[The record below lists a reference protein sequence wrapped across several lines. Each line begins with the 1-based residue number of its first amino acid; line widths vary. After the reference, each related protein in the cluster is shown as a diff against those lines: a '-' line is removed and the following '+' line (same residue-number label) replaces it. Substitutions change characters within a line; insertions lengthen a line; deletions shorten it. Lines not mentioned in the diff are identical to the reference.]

1 MSITNIDLI
10 INKLLDVLKKAF
22 HLKEDPDLLIP
33 QSRKSIEA
41 ILREIYKREI
51 GPVPAQITIMTML
64 DKFRPLKIIPHQIIL
79 LFETVN
85 RFGNMTIHPD
95 DELTSRTIQEAQIVE
110 SNLAGICNWF
120 FNSYLELALDDTFF
134 TSPTNAASKTA
145 LSNYDDLLRAALTD
159 FILDLDEYENILQA
173 RIDLGI
179 SEKDA
184 LMMEQGLCWELL
196 HKRTNGII
204 DVLSSSDL
212 TSFRRHDRIRE
223 NRPEWVMRAI
233 HQAMEVENKSLRKY
247 LSFYFDEFSCEAGL
261 EMEAMFSI
269 LGCWQG
275 WYFQYEAKT
284 YYDLMF
290 LAKSEDEFIG
300 LSIEPINPTWN
311 EKGYEDPYLLAWIEG
326 TLLDEIIFSY
336 RKTMILEDTWSVDYE
351 GVIIEDGNLFEGEWR
366 INRQNGSFNAMRS
379 KALLPIRIFDTTRQ
393 QPIVPATYLNRIQD
407 LTSSWLV
414 QITGK
419 TSVVGVLHIIEVRQQ
434 LFANLVINYEQGL
447 ALSYC
452 EGQYNES
459 ARATITEVA
468 SIKGDQT
475 NFKITFNVDW
485 NEQVLNGTMKDEIH
499 RMRIFK
505 GFKL

>member
-1 MSITNIDLI
+1 MSQKTIDHVIHKLIDL
-10 INKLLDVLKKAF
+10 LKQAF
-22 HLKEDPDLLIP
+22 QLRENPDLICA
-33 QSRKSIEA
+33 QSRKSSEA
-41 ILREIYKREI
+41 ILREIYKREY
-51 GPVPAQITIMTML
+51 GTVPPTITFQRL
-64 DKFRPLKIIPHQIIL
+64 LEGVRKKNVVPHQITL

-85 RFGNMTIHPD
+85 RFGNMTMHPD

-120 FNSYLELALDDTFF
+120 FNSYLELALDDAFF

-179 SEKDA
+179 SEMDA
-184 LMMEQGLCWELL
+184 ITMEQGLCWELL
-196 HKRTNGII
+196 HKKTNGII

-247 LSFYFDEFSCEAGL
+247 LSFYFDEFSYEAGL

-311 EKGYEDPYLLAWIEG
+311 AKGYEDPYLLAWIEG
-326 TLLDEIIFSY
+326 TLLDEILFSY
-336 RKTMILEDTWSVDYE
+336 KKTMILEDTWSVDYE
-351 GVIIEDGNLFEGEWR
+351 GVIIEDGHLFEGEWR

-419 TSVVGVLHIIEVRQQ
+419 TSVIGVLHIIEVRHQ
-434 LFANLVINYEQGL
+434 LFANLVVPYEQGL

-452 EGQYNES
+452 EGKYHES
-459 ARATITEVA
+459 ARATITEVTA
-468 SIKGDQT
+468 IKGNQL
-475 NFKITFNVDW
+475 NFIITFNVDW
-485 NEQVLNGTMKDEIH
+485 NEQTLNGTIKDEVH
-499 RMRIFK
+499 RMRVFK

>member
-1 MSITNIDLI
+1 MFLANIDHI
-10 INKLLDVLKKAF
+10 INKLIDTLKKAF
-22 HLKEDPDLLIP
+22 HLKEDPDLLIA

-51 GPVPAQITIMTML
+51 GPVPPQITIKTML
-64 DKFRPLKIIPHQIIL
+64 DKFSQLKIIPHQIHL

-85 RFGNMTIHPD
+85 RFGNMTLHPD
-95 DELTSRTIQEAQIVE
+95 DELSNRTAQEAQIVE

-120 FNSYLELALDDTFF
+120 FNNYLRLELEETFF
-134 TSPTNAASKTA
+134 TSPTNVTSKTA
-145 LSNYDDLLRAALTD
+145 LSNYNDLLRAALTD

-179 SEKDA
+179 SEADA
-184 LMMEQGLCWELL
+184 LIIEQGVCLEILN
-196 HKRTNGII
+196 KKANGII
-204 DVLSSSDL
+204 DVLSNSDL
-212 TSFRRHDRIRE
+212 NSFKKHDRIRE
-223 NRPEWVMRAI
+223 NRPDWVLRSI

-247 LSFYFDEFSCEAGL
+247 LSFYFDEFSYEAGL
-261 EMEAMFSI
+261 DMEAMFSI

-290 LAKSEDEFIG
+290 LAKSKDEFIG

-311 EKGYEDPYLLAWIEG
+311 AKGYEDPYLLAWIEG
-326 TLLDEIIFSY
+326 TLLDEILFSY
-336 RKTMILEDTWSVDYE
+336 QKTMILEDTWSVDYE

-393 QPIVPATYLNRIQD
+393 QPIVPATYLSRIQD

-414 QITGK
+414 QIIGK
-419 TSVVGVLHIIEVRQQ
+419 TSITGVLHIIEIRQQ
-434 LFANLVINYEQGL
+434 LFANLVIPFDDGL

-452 EGQYNES
+452 EGNYDES

-485 NEQVLNGTMKDEIH
+485 NEQVLNGTMKDDIH

>member
-1 MSITNIDLI
+1 MFLENIDHI
-10 INKLLDVLKKAF
+10 INKLIDTLKKAF
-22 HLKEDPDLLIP
+22 HLKEDPDLLIA

-51 GPVPAQITIMTML
+51 GPVPPQITIKTML
-64 DKFRPLKIIPHQIIL
+64 DKFSQHKIIPHQIHL

-85 RFGNMTIHPD
+85 RFGNMTLHPD
-95 DELTSRTIQEAQIVE
+95 DELSSRTSQEAQIVE

-120 FNSYLELALDDTFF
+120 FNNYLQLELEETFF
-134 TSPTNAASKTA
+134 TSPINATSKTA
-145 LSNYDDLLRAALTD
+145 LSNYNDLLRAALTD

-179 SEKDA
+179 SEADA
-184 LMMEQGLCWELL
+184 LITEQGVCWEILN
-196 HKRTNGII
+196 KKVNGII
-204 DVLSSSDL
+204 DVMSNSDL
-212 TSFRRHDRIRE
+212 NSFKKHDRIRE
-223 NRPEWVMRAI
+223 NRPDWVLRSI
-233 HQAMEVENKSLRKY
+233 HQTQELENKIFRKY
-247 LSFYFDEFSCEAGL
+247 LRFYFDEFSYEAGL

-275 WYFQYEAKT
+275 WYFQFEAKT

-311 EKGYEDPYLLAWIEG
+311 EKGYEDTYLLAWIEG
-326 TLLDEIIFSY
+326 ALLDEILFSY
-336 RKTMILEDTWSVDYE
+336 KKTMILEDTWSVDYE
-351 GVIIEDGNLFEGEWR
+351 GVIIEDGHLFEGEWR

-393 QPIVPATYLNRIQD
+393 QPIVPATYLNRLQD

-419 TSVVGVLHIIEVRQQ
+419 TSIIGVLHIIEIRQQ
-434 LFANLVINYEQGL
+434 LFANLVIPLDEGL

-452 EGQYNES
+452 EGKYDET
-459 ARATITEVA
+459 ARATIREVNT
-468 SIKGDQT
+468 IKGNHI

-485 NEQVLNGTMKDEIH
+485 NEQTLNGTIKDDVH
-499 RMRIFK
+499 RMRSFK